1 MDCLLSDR
9 GAEDMTLAL
18 IRIDFALLCRKTT
31 ADCLR
36 NDCIVVRKLTA
47 LCQQIVSTFFLTAL
61 HFLERRIGSCAEN
74 IRKLRLRLDG
84 KPAVVKS
91 ARGTANAT
99 NVGGRYRRSEKLP
112 NGIKY

>member
-18 IRIDFALLCRKTT
+18 IRRDFALLCRKTT

-47 LCQQIVSTFFLTAL
+47 LCQQIVSTFFPTAL
-61 HFLERRIGSCAEN
+61 HFLERRIGSAAEN
-74 IRKLRLRLDG
+74 IRDFGRCLPAQLPDRGRL
-84 KPAVVKS
+84 
-91 ARGTANAT
+91 GTR
-99 NVGGRYRRSEKLP
+99 VLCDL
-112 NGIKY
+112 